1 MSYPFFLMC
10 PPSQTHRHSS
20 LLMKIER
27 AEKLTRCDSRAMSKR
42 ATEKRNDDD
51 DDASPGRTPQKTHSL
66 ISCCYIKK
74 VFKIIFSPLHH
85 RLSSA
90 LNSTSTLYGASFLS
104 VSHVFCVSCTK
115 MNVDSAHVYKINS
128 NESQSLKVYNN
139 NHFMSWRY
147 SRFHPALF
155 MKSIFFIE
163 DLSAFISRKSC
174 FVSLFRAEKF

>member
-90 LNSTSTLYGASFLS
+90 LNSTSTFRGASFLS
-104 VSHVFCVSCTK
+104 VSHVFCLMYKDERRLRTRVQDKFEWVSELESLQQQSFYVLK
-115 MNVDSAHVYKINS
+115 IFAIPPGAFHEKYFFYRRPVGVY
-128 NESQSLKVYNN
+128 
-139 NHFMSWRY
+139 
-147 SRFHPALF
+147 
-155 MKSIFFIE
+155 
-163 DLSAFISRKSC
+163 
-174 FVSLFRAEKF
+174 